1 MRDQRQNLFLLLIIL
16 CALVFVPG
24 TAQDHPPA
32 HTWDYSKAHGPGHW
46 AELSPEF
53 AACKTGHRQSPIDIR
68 DPKKA
73 DLPPIQF
80 DYQPSPLHIIDNG
93 HTIMINYSP
102 GSFISIGGKKYALQQ
117 FHFHRPSEERIS
129 GKRYDMEVHLVH
141 QDEEGDLALVAVLLE
156 QGDDNPL
163 VHELWN
169 DLPKEKGKE
178 ETLDGVQ
185 VNVAQILPA
194 DRGYYTFPGSLT
206 TPPCSEN
213 VTWFVL
219 KHAVTVSAAEIQQF
233 SKLYRDDA
241 RPTQPLYGRE
251 VRETK

>member
-1 MRDQRQNLFLLLIIL
+1 MRDQRQNLFLSLIIL

-117 FHFHRPSEERIS
+117 FHFHRPSEERIG

-194 DRGYYTFPGSLT
+194 ERGYYTFPGSLT

-219 KHAVTVSAAEIQQF
+219 KHPVTVSAAEIQQF